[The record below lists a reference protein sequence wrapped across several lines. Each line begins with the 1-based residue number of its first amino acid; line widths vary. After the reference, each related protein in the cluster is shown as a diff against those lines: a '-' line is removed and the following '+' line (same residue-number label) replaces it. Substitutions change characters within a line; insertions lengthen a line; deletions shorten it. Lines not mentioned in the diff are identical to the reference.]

1 MNNQLNY
8 RIMKEEKIIVPA
20 NGYLMLLAFLILF
33 FGGIV
38 AIILTQ
44 TGWPAFAIVTALVI
58 LFGFVMVQP
67 NNSRVLLLF
76 GKYVGTIKKNGYYW
90 VNPFFSKK
98 KVSLR
103 ASNFDSERLKVND
116 KLGNPIMISTILVW
130 RVTDTY
136 KAAFDVDNFENFVRV
151 QTDAAVRK
159 LASMYPY
166 DNFADEGHVEDI
178 TLRSSVNEVSEA
190 LEKEIEER
198 LTIAGIEVLEAR
210 IGYLAYAQEIANAML
225 KRQQATAIV
234 AARHKIVEGA
244 VSMVEMAIEQLS
256 KKQVVDLDEER
267 KAAMVSNLMV
277 VLCGDKDASPVLNTG
292 TLNH

>member
-1 MNNQLNY
+1 MT
-8 RIMKEEKIIVPA
+8 EEKIIVPA
-20 NGYLMLLAFLILF
+20 NGYIMLFVFLAIF
-33 FGGIV
+33 FGSIAAMIAMENPIFIISIII
-38 AIILTQ
+38 AIFIA
-44 TGWPAFAIVTALVI
+44 P
-58 LFGFVMVQP
+58 GFIMVQP
-67 NNSRVLLLF
+67 NGSRVLLLF
-76 GKYVGTIKKNGYYW
+76 GKYIGSVKKNGFYW
-90 VNPFFSKK
+90 VNPFYTKK
-98 KVSLR
+98 KISLR

-130 RVTDTY
+130 RVQNTY
-136 KAAFDVDNFENFVRV
+136 KAAFDVDNYENFVRV

-166 DNFADEGHVEDI
+166 DNFADEGVDEDI
-178 TLRSSVNEVSEA
+178 TLRSSVNEVSNA
-190 LEKEIEER
+190 LEREIDER
-198 LTIAGIEVLEAR
+198 LSIAGIEVLEAR

-244 VSMVEMAIEQLS
+244 VSMVEMALEELG
-256 KKQVVDLDEER
+256 KKQIVDLDDER

-277 VLCGDKDASPVLNTG
+277 ILCGDKDASPVLNTG

>member
-1 MNNQLNY
+1 
-8 RIMKEEKIIVPA
+8 MKEEKIIVPA
-20 NGYLMLLAFLILF
+20 NGYLMLFMFIILF
-33 FGGIV
+33 FGGIFG
-38 AIILTQ
+38 IILIRNP
-44 TGWPAFAIVTALVI
+44 WAVLLIVSAILLAP
-58 LFGFVMVQP
+58 GFIMVQP
-67 NNSRVLLLF
+67 NESRVLLLF
-76 GKYVGTIKKNGYYW
+76 GEYIGTVKKNGFFW
-90 VNPFFSKK
+90 VNPFFTKK
-98 KVSLR
+98 KISLR

-116 KLGNPIMISTILVW
+116 KLGNPVMISTILVW
-130 RVTDTY
+130 RVENTY

-166 DNFADEGHVEDI
+166 DNFADEGHTEDI
-178 TLRSSVNEVSEA
+178 TLRSSVNEVSNA

-198 LTIAGIEVLEAR
+198 LSIAGIEVLEAR

-244 VSMVEMAIEQLS
+244 VSMVEMALKELSLKEIIE
-256 KKQVVDLDEER
+256 LDDER

-277 VLCGDKDASPVLNTG
+277 ILCGDKDATPVLNTG
-292 TLNH
+292 TLNT

>member
-1 MNNQLNY
+1 
-8 RIMKEEKIIVPA
+8 MKAEKIIKPA
-20 NGYLMLLAFLILF
+20 NGYLMLLIVLLLF
-33 FGGIV
+33 FGGITF
-38 AIILTQ
+38 IIKKESPLYLLPTLL
-44 TGWPAFAIVTALVI
+44 GFIGF
-58 LFGFVMVQP
+58 FGFILVNP
-67 NNSRVLLLF
+67 NTSKVILLF
-76 GKYVGTIKKNGYYW
+76 GKYVGTIKENGLYW
-90 VNPFFSKK
+90 ANPLFRKK
-98 KVSLR
+98 TISLR

-116 KLGNPIMISTILVW
+116 KLGNPVMISTILVW

-136 KAAFDVDNFENFVRV
+136 KAAFDVDNYENFVRV

-166 DNFADEGHVEDI
+166 DNFADEGHTEDI

-198 LTIAGIEVLEAR
+198 LAIAGIEVLEAR
-210 IGYLAYAQEIANAML
+210 IGYLAYAQEIASAML

-244 VSMVEMAIEQLS
+244 VSMVEMALEELN
-256 KKQVVDLDEER
+256 KKDIVELDEER

-277 VLCGDKDASPVLNTG
+277 ILCGDKEASPVLNTG
-292 TLNH
+292 TLSH

>member
-1 MNNQLNY
+1 
-8 RIMKEEKIIVPA
+8 MKNEKNLQPSS
-20 NGYLMLLAFLILF
+20 GYTMLLFALLLFLGGLLLLILIKNVIGALGIFAAILML
-33 FGGIV
+33 
-38 AIILTQ
+38 
-44 TGWPAFAIVTALVI
+44 P
-58 LFGFVMVQP
+58 GFVLVNP
-67 NNSRVLLLF
+67 NSSRVLLLF
-76 GKYVGTIKKNGYYW
+76 GKYVGTIKENGLFW
-90 VNPFFSKK
+90 VNPLYSKRK
-98 KVSLR
+98 ISLR

-136 KAAFDVDNFENFVRV
+136 KAAFDVDDYQNFVRV

-166 DNFADEGHVEDI
+166 DNFADEGLDEDI

-190 LEKEIEER
+190 LEKEVQER
-198 LTIAGIEVLEAR
+198 LSMAGIEVLEAR

-244 VSMVEMAIEQLS
+244 VSMVEMALKELS
-256 KKQVVDLDEER
+256 EKQVVELDDER
-267 KAAMVSNLMV
+267 RAAMVSNLMV
-277 VLCGDKDASPVLNTG
+277 VLCSDKDVAPIVNTG

>member
-1 MNNQLNY
+1 
-8 RIMKEEKIIVPA
+8 MKIEKTHSA
-20 NGYLMLLAFLILF
+20 QNGYVMLFVALVLLI
-33 FGGIV
+33 GGIALLRIYV
-38 AIILTQ
+38 GAFMII
-44 TGWPAFAIVTALVI
+44 AALI
-58 LFGFVMVQP
+58 MCAGFVLVNP
-67 NNSRVLLLF
+67 NSSRVLLLF
-76 GKYVGTIKKNGYYW
+76 GKYVGTIKENGLFW
-90 VNPFFSKK
+90 VNPLYTKK
-98 KVSLR
+98 RISLR

-136 KAAFDVDNFENFVRV
+136 KAAFDVDDYQNFVRV

-166 DNFADEGHVEDI
+166 DNFADEGLDEDI

-190 LEKEIEER
+190 LEQEVQER
-198 LTIAGIEVLEAR
+198 LSMAGIEVLEAR

-244 VSMVEMAIEQLS
+244 VSMVEMALEELS
-256 KKQVVDLDEER
+256 KKDLVALDDER
-267 KAAMVSNLMV
+267 KSAMVSNLMV
-277 VLCGDKDASPVLNTG
+277 VLCSDKDVSPIVNTG
-292 TLNH
+292 SLNH

>member
-1 MNNQLNY
+1 
-8 RIMKEEKIIVPA
+8 MKQEKSITPA
-20 NGYLMLLAFLILF
+20 NGYFMLFASLAFLA
-33 FGGIV
+33 GGIV
-38 AIILTQ
+38 GISTTNNPWFVAFIVLAIFLA
-44 TGWPAFAIVTALVI
+44 P
-58 LFGFVMVQP
+58 GFVMVQP

-76 GKYVGTIKKNGYYW
+76 GKYVGSIKKNGFYW
-90 VNPFFSKK
+90 VNPFFTKK
-98 KVSLR
+98 KISLR
-103 ASNFDSERLKVND
+103 ARNFDSERLKVND
-116 KLGNPIMISTILVW
+116 KIGNPVMISTILVW
-130 RVTDTY
+130 RVLDTY
-136 KAAFDVDNFENFVRV
+136 KAAFDVDNYENFVKV

-166 DNFADEGHVEDI
+166 DNFADEGHDEDI

-198 LTIAGIEVLEAR
+198 LSIAGIEVLEAR

-244 VSMVEMAIEQLS
+244 VSMVEMALEELS
-256 KKQVVDLDEER
+256 KKGVVELDEER

-277 VLCGDKDASPVLNTG
+277 VLCGDKDTAPVINTG